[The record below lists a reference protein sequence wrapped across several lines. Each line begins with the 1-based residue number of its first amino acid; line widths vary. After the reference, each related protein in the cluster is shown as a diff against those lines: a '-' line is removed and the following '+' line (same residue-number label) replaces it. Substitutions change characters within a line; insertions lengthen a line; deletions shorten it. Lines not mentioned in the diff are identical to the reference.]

1 MMVYA
6 NALRLRIAC
15 SSYPCTTTKK
25 STHYIIQH
33 GTLIQKK
40 KCTPHVQKRAG
51 GWQVLV
57 GEGSLNKHQSNEV
70 CIARVLKKVIVP
82 RVQ

>member
-1 MMVYA
+1 MQMHCNCV
-6 NALRLRIAC
+6 LHVPHILV
-15 SSYPCTTTKK
+15 PQQKK

-33 GTLIQKK
+33 GSLIQK

>member
-1 MMVYA
+1 MQMHCNCVLHVPHIPVPQQKEYT
-6 NALRLRIAC
+6 LHH
-15 SSYPCTTTKK
+15 
-25 STHYIIQH
+25 STWF
-33 GTLIQKK
+33 TNTK